1 MVEPTE
7 RRRIDEGDR
16 APNGREFEVFVR
28 GDGDDP
34 MRHVG
39 SVRAA
44 DADGAHELA
53 SRLFAWHA
61 DDVWICPSADVSRY
75 TTHDLA
81 EKTERMDRPTD
92 AEEPRNREWS

>member
-7 RRRIDEGDR
+7 RRRIDDGDR
-16 APNGREFEVFVR
+16 APNGREWELFVR
-28 GDGDDP
+28 SDGSDP

-44 DADGAHELA
+44 DAEGAYELA

-61 DDVWICPSADVSRY
+61 DDVWVCPSASMTRY

-81 EKTERMDRPTD
+81 DDAQRVEPPTD
-92 AEEPRNREWS
+92 PDEPRNREWS

>member
-7 RRRIDEGDR
+7 RRRIDDGDR
-16 APNGREFEVFVR
+16 APNGREWEVFVR
-28 GDGDDP
+28 GDGEDP

-44 DADGAHELA
+44 DPDGAHEIA

-61 DDVWICPSADVSRY
+61 ETVWVCPSAEVTRY
-75 TTHDLA
+75 PSHALA
-81 EKTERMDRPTD
+81 EHAPTVERPTD
-92 AEEPRNREWS
+92 EGEPRNREWS

>member
-7 RRRIDEGDR
+7 RRRIDDGDR
-16 APNGREFEVFVR
+16 APNGREFELFVR
-28 GDGDDP
+28 SETDDP

-39 SVRAA
+39 SVRAV
-44 DADGAHELA
+44 DTGGAYELA
-53 SRLFAWHA
+53 TRLFAWHA
-61 DDVWICPSADVSRY
+61 DDVWVCPSSAMTRY

-81 EKTERMDRPTD
+81 EDAPTADRPID

>member
-1 MVEPTE
+1 MAEPTE
-7 RRRIDEGDR
+7 RRRIEDGDR

-28 GDGDDP
+28 EGGSDP

-44 DADGAHELA
+44 DVDGAYVIA

-61 DDVWICPSADVSRY
+61 DDVWICPSADVTRY

-81 EKTERMDRPTD
+81 DDTERVDRPTD